1 MDWPGGSWQNVAT
14 LAGTLAGAYVLVLWI
29 SVLVWTYR
37 DIRDRSR
44 DAAFQVVAVL
54 LVLVFNLLGWL
65 IYLILRPSE
74 TLSEAYARSLEEEAL
89 LQELEEQGICPSC
102 KRYVTGEFII
112 CPFCRTQLKESCG
125 KCGRPLSFNWAA
137 CPYCT
142 TTRGV
147 VAAPSTSAVSGSASG
162 GSSGRA
168 SAQKRGGGVLE
179 EEEEEALEGSK
190 GRRAA
195 SPETSST
202 GSGQASPMNRG

>member
-1 MDWPGGSWQNVAT
+1 MDWPGDSWQNVAA

-102 KRYVTGEFII
+102 KRYVTSEFII
-112 CPFCRTQLKESCG
+112 CPFCRTQLKEPCTN
-125 KCGRPLSFNWAA
+125 CGRPLNFNWTA

-142 TTRGV
+142 TARGV
-147 VAAPSTSAVSGSASG
+147 IA
-162 GSSGRA
+162 A
-168 SAQKRGGGVLE
+168 SAQKRVAGVSE
-179 EEEEEALEGSK
+179 EEEEEMLEGSK

-195 SPETSST
+195 SPQTSST
-202 GSGQASPMNRG
+202 SSGRPPR